1 MLLEKQFCDR
11 HFLWAGLIDM
21 KTLGMLQTLLLAG
34 ILASLS
40 ATANSEVVTNPDL
53 AFQEGRAALELSDL
67 EVQAPNATQI
77 LPNGD
82 FEMGRTV

>member
-53 AFQEGRAALELSDL
+53 AFQEGRAALELSPS
-67 EVQAPNATQI
+67 EW
-77 LPNGD
+77 
-82 FEMGRTV
+82 